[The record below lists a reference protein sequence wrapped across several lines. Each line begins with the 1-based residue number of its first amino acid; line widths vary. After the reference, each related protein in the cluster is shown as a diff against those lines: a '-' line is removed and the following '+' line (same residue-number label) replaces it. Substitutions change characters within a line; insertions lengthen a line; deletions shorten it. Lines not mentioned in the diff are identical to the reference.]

1 MTGEVG
7 GRPGVGKGRMQ
18 KRAATSPCTTFV
30 QMGKGTSF
38 PKYCHLLEK
47 LPDMQILFD
56 QDLLSPSAGKP
67 IAMTTYTSP
76 HVEGWWDLRH
86 GTAGGH
92 TYPQEPR
99 GRGAR
104 EGASAGGKK
113 GCCVCPL

>member
-18 KRAATSPCTTFV
+18 KQAATSPCTTFV

-38 PKYCHLLEK
+38 PKYCHLLGK
-47 LPDMQILFD
+47 RADMQILFD

-67 IAMTTYTSP
+67 IAMTMYTSP

-86 GTAGGH
+86 GTGGTPIH
-92 TYPQEPR
+92 RSP
-99 GRGAR
+99 
-104 EGASAGGKK
+104 EGEGH
-113 GCCVCPL
+113 